1 MRLKPQDRKAEILTA
16 AIKVAGRPGGWS
28 TLTRES
34 VANEAGCAVGLVSRY
49 FGTMAC
55 FKRAIMRAAVNDRD
69 LSIIAQ
75 GLATRDV
82 NAIKADADL
91 KAQALATLAN

>member
-1 MRLKPQDRKAEILTA
+1 MRLKPDDRKTEILTA
-16 AIKVAGRPGGWS
+16 AIKVAGQPGGWS

-49 FGTMAC
+49 FGTMIC
-55 FKRAIMRAAVNDRD
+55 FKRAIMRKAVVDAD
-69 LSIIAQ
+69 LAIIAQ

-82 NAIKADADL
+82 NAIKADPEI
-91 KAQALATLAN
+91 KRQALATLA